1 MYRTLADPEMFCRLP
16 HGRVIVNNISGNLH
30 GSFLN
35 ITFQTKTPAILI
47 FTLYAGLFSYILSLS
62 DVKEDIAVPFINT
75 KTTVSLSKS
84 KKDSLTA
91 EICRI
96 TRECLGK
103 GENWVM
109 TGFEDNA
116 SLFFQGDSA
125 AVAYVEVKTFG
136 TPSAAGTSQMT
147 GKLCHLLSGEL
158 SIPADHIYVAY
169 FPTDNWGWNGS
180 NF

>member
-1 MYRTLADPEMFCRLP
+1 M
-16 HGRVIVNNISGNLH
+16 
-30 GSFLN
+30 
-35 ITFQTKTPAILI
+35 
-47 FTLYAGLFSYILSLS
+47 
-62 DVKEDIAVPFINT
+62 PFINT

-125 AVAYVEVKTFG
+125 AVAYVEVKSFG

-169 FPTDNWGWNGS
+169 FPTDNWGWKEATSDYSRKNAGIPAFFHFLS
-180 NF
+180 SALIALFFSYIFTSARFLVSSIFLSYCSSKIA

>member
-1 MYRTLADPEMFCRLP
+1 M
-16 HGRVIVNNISGNLH
+16 
-30 GSFLN
+30 
-35 ITFQTKTPAILI
+35 
-47 FTLYAGLFSYILSLS
+47 
-62 DVKEDIAVPFINT
+62 PFINT

-125 AVAYVEVKTFG
+125 AVAYVEVKNFG